1 MAEPVFVI
9 QQKTRIL
16 CRLID
21 EDNVDEVLKSLQP
34 LLAHPPQ
41 RVITDVINVGRAC
54 VGIPLTFR

>member
-21 EDNVDEVLKSLQP
+21 EDNVDEVQKSLQP
-34 LLAHPPQ
+34 LLAHPSQ

>member
-1 MAEPVFVI
+1 MI

-34 LLAHPPQ
+34 LLAHPSQ
-41 RVITDVINVGRAC
+41 RVIADVINVGRAC

>member
-1 MAEPVFVI
+1 MI

-21 EDNVDEVLKSLQP
+21 EDNVDEVLQP
-34 LLAHPPQ
+34 LLAHPSQ
-41 RVITDVINVGRAC
+41 RVITDVINVGCAC